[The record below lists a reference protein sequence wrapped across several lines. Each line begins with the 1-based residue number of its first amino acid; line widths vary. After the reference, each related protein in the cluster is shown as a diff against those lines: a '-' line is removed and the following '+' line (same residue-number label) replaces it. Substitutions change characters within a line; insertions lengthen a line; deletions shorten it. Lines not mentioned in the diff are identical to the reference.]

1 MSSINKCIMNTINS
15 KQFKNIFYN
24 KTSNRKYNI
33 NTLIDSII
41 YILKHGLSYRA
52 FMQMLSIINNSNN
65 NNNNNIIFPYYTT
78 IYKFYNKLIKY
89 NIIKITY
96 TKLVN
101 KYINKHKCNKF
112 LIDSTFITNKLGV
125 DYIGYNKQIPKHKTS
140 KVSLI
145 TDINGIPLDIY
156 LSKGNVNDAK
166 IIIHQLDN
174 LLTNINIKNNNNNIF
189 IGDAGYDS
197 NNIRNK
203 LTELNLGYLIA
214 DKNKRNTKNINIIN
228 SYKLNDKHKKLLKN
242 RYKIEITNNKLKQ
255 YKRINVRY
263 DKLGINYYIYL
274 AAIKLLSN

>member
-1 MSSINKCIMNTINS
+1 MNTINC

-24 KTSNRKYNI
+24 KTSNRKYHINI
-33 NTLIDSII
+33 LLDSII

-52 FMQMLSIINNSNN
+52 FIQMISIINNSNN
-65 NNNNNIIFPYYTT
+65 SNNIKFPYYTT
-78 IYKFYNKLIKY
+78 IFKFYNKLIKY

-96 TKLVN
+96 TKLVK

-112 LIDSTFITNKLGV
+112 LIDSTFITNKLGI
-125 DYIGYNKQIPKHKTS
+125 DYTGYNKQIPKHKTS

-174 LLTNINIKNNNNNIF
+174 LLTNTNIKNNNNNIF

-214 DKNKRNTKNINIIN
+214 DKNKRNAKNINIIN
-228 SYKLNDKHKKLLKN
+228 SYKLNYKHKKLLKN

-255 YKRINVRY
+255 FKRINIRY
-263 DKLGINYYIYL
+263 DKLGINYLNYIYL
-274 AAIKLLSN
+274 AAIIIIN